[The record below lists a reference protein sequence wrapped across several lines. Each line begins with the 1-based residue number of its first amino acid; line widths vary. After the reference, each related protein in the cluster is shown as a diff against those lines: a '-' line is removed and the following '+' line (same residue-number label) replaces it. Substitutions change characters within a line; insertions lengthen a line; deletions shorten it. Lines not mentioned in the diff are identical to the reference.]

1 LKKGESV
8 KKYFMF
14 VLAMIVFAGLGAT
27 ARAEE
32 GTVVAK
38 IPFEFVAA
46 GKTLPAGTY
55 TVSRG
60 SSGSEL
66 LISSRDNGVFVIP
79 VVQDSTPVDAP
90 LVSFDKVSGAYF
102 LREVNTPLGTF
113 LINTHREETKLAQ
126 AKQHDGMTSSGGH

>member
-1 LKKGESV
+1 V

-14 VLAMIVFAGLGAT
+14 VFAMIVFAALSAT
-27 ARAEE
+27 AHAEE
-32 GTVVAK
+32 KGSITAR

-79 VVQDSTPVDAP
+79 VVKNDTPVDNS
-90 LVSFDKVSGAYF
+90 LVTFDKVSGTYL
-102 LREVNTPLGTF
+102 LREVDTPLGTF
-113 LINTHREETKLAQ
+113 IIDTQREESKLAQ
-126 AKQHDGMTSSGGH
+126 AKQHDRMTSSGSH

>member
-1 LKKGESV
+1 V

-27 ARAEE
+27 AHAEE
-32 GTVVAK
+32 EGSIIAQ

-79 VVQDSTPVDAP
+79 VVLDSTPVDNP
-90 LVSFDKVSGAYF
+90 LVTFDKVSDTYL
-102 LREVNTPLGTF
+102 LREVTTPLGTF
-113 LINTHREETKLAQ
+113 IIDTQREESKLTQ
-126 AKQHDGMTSSGGH
+126 AKQHDGMTSSGSH

>member
-1 LKKGESV
+1 V
-8 KKYFMF
+8 KKYFVF
-14 VLAMIVFAGLGAT
+14 VFALIVFAGVGVT

-32 GTVVAK
+32 EGTVIAK

-55 TVSRG
+55 TVSRV

-66 LISSRDNGVFVIP
+66 LISSRDSGVFVIP
-79 VVQDSTPVDAP
+79 VVRDSTPVDNP
-90 LVSFDKVSGAYF
+90 LVTFDKVSDTYL

-113 LINTHREETKLAQ
+113 IIDTHREESKLAQ
-126 AKQHDGMTSSGGH
+126 AKQHDSMTSSGSH

>member
-1 LKKGESV
+1 M

-14 VLAMIVFAGLGAT
+14 VFALIVFAGLGVT

-32 GTVVAK
+32 EGIVIAQ

-55 TVSRG
+55 TVSRV

-66 LISSRDNGVFVIP
+66 LISSGDSGVFVIP
-79 VVQDSTPVDAP
+79 VVNDSTPVDNP
-90 LVSFDKVSGAYF
+90 LVTFDKVSDAYL
-102 LREVNTPLGTF
+102 LREVSTPLGTF
-113 LINTHREETKLAQ
+113 IIDTHREESKLAQ

>member
-1 LKKGESV
+1 V

-14 VLAMIVFAGLGAT
+14 VLAMIVFAGLSGT
-27 ARAEE
+27 AHAEE
-32 GTVVAK
+32 EGSIIAH

-55 TVSRG
+55 TVSRE

-66 LISSRDNGVFVIP
+66 LISGRDNGVFVIP
-79 VVQDSTPVDAP
+79 VLKDDTPVDNS
-90 LVSFDKVSGAYF
+90 LVTFDKVSGTYL

-113 LINTHREETKLAQ
+113 IIDTQREESKLAQ
-126 AKQHDGMTSSGGH
+126 AKQHDRMTSSGSH

>member
-1 LKKGESV
+1 V
-8 KKYFMF
+8 KKYFVF
-14 VLAMIVFAGLGAT
+14 VFALIVFAGSGAT

-32 GTVVAK
+32 EGAVIAK

-55 TVSRG
+55 TVSRV

-66 LISSRDNGVFVIP
+66 LISSRDSGVFVIP
-79 VVQDSTPVDAP
+79 VVSDSTPVDSP
-90 LVSFDKVSGAYF
+90 LVTFDKVSDTYL

-113 LINTHREETKLAQ
+113 LIDTRPEESKLAQ
-126 AKQHDGMTSSGGH
+126 AKQHDSMTSSGSH